1 MENNLNAVAEAAIAN
16 ADIDALYVLDQA
28 SKALEAQIKRLKAAV
43 ANKYGEGTHK
53 GDVYSVDV
61 KLIAVA
67 GTVDYAKLCVVYG
80 ITDDVLNKF
89 RKEGRADI
97 RVSPKK

>member
-53 GDVYSVDV
+53 GDVHSVDV

-67 GTVDYAKLCVVYG
+67 GTVDYDKLCVAYG
-80 ITDDVLNKF
+80 ITDDVLNTF
-89 RKEGRADI
+89 RKDGRADI

>member
-53 GDVYSVDV
+53 GDVHSVDV
-61 KLIAVA
+61 KLIAVE
-67 GTVDYAKLCVVYG
+67 GTVDYAKLCVAYG
-80 ITDDVLNKF
+80 ITDDVLNTF
-89 RKEGRADI
+89 RKDGRADI

>member
-43 ANKYGEGTHK
+43 ANKYGESTHK
-53 GDVYSVDV
+53 GDVHSVDV

-67 GTVDYAKLCVVYG
+67 GTVDYAKLCVAYG
-80 ITDDVLNKF
+80 ITDDVLNVF
-89 RKEGRADI
+89 RKDGRADI